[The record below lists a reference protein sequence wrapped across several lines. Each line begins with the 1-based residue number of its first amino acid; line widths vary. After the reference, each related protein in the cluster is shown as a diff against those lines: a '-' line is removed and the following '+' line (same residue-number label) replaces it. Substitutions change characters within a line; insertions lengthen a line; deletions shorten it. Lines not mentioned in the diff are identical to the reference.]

1 MLGCIIVVSNFAT
14 ELENKVVQQLGAQ
27 RVGYLLGA
35 GSSYLNGSGYPLA
48 FQLWDLIKEGI
59 DDAAKRADI
68 QAKLDGGANGI
79 EHALDLL
86 DDGGANDTPYRHLV
100 MEALANLLMPITPSL
115 DLHSEFIRGIAR
127 HAEPNVK
134 IFSLNYDPMIERAAS
149 QIRVRVIDGYLGAE
163 HSYFDPAVFEERIGR
178 IRGTHRGKQFD
189 ETAKPIHLLKLHG
202 SLGWYEGKTLG
213 ARRCG
218 YGEKPPADTKRL
230 MIPPQRRKAAD
241 TMYPPYSA
249 LWSIFRGALGQNAA
263 PINRLVCIGYG
274 FADEHV
280 NAVIEAALA
289 RSDFTVLAFAMALSD
304 VAWNRWNKKP
314 NVVLVT
320 KDRCSIKG
328 QTGPGHFDL
337 WSFERL
343 AKEI

>member
-1 MLGCIIVVSNFAT
+1 MVSGSDFTA
-14 ELENKVVQQLGAQ
+14 ELEAKVAQQLKSQ

-35 GSSYLNGSGYPLA
+35 GSSYLDGNGYPLA
-48 FQLWDLIKEGI
+48 FQQWDLIKNSI
-59 DDAAKRADI
+59 TDAAKRNDI

-100 MEALANLLMPITPSL
+100 TAALAELFMPTIPPL
-115 DLHSEFIRGIAR
+115 DLHGEFVRRIAQ
-127 HAEPNVK
+127 HADPSVK
-134 IFSLNYDPMIERAAS
+134 VFTLNYDPLIERAAAHV
-149 QIRVRVIDGYLGAE
+149 RVRVTDGYLGAE

-189 ETAKPIHLLKLHG
+189 ETVKPIHLLKLHG
-202 SLGWYEGKTLG
+202 SLGWYECPTNGV
-213 ARRCG
+213 RRC
-218 YGEKPPADTKRL
+218 EFSEEPPAGTKRL

-241 TMYPPYSA
+241 TMNPPYSA
-249 LWSIFRGALGQNAA
+249 LWSTFRGCLGHNAA

-289 RSDFTVLAFAMALSD
+289 RTDFTVLIFTKALG
-304 VAWNRWNKKP
+304 VTAWTRWSPKT
-314 NVVLVT
+314 NVIVVT
-320 KDRCSIKG
+320 ETQCSLKG
-328 QTGPGHFDL
+328 TTGPGHANL
-337 WSFERL
+337 WSFEGL
-343 AKEI
+343 AKEV

>member
-1 MLGCIIVVSNFAT
+1 MPTSSDFTT
-14 ELENKVVQQLGAQ
+14 ELETKVAQQLKSQ

-35 GSSYLNGSGYPLA
+35 GSSYLNGGGYPLA
-48 FQLWDLIKEGI
+48 FQLWDLIKGSI
-59 DDAAKRADI
+59 TDATKRSDI

-100 MEALANLLMPITPSL
+100 TAALAELFMPMTPAL
-115 DLHSEFIRGIAR
+115 GLHGEFVRRIAQ
-127 HAEPNVK
+127 HQDPSVK
-134 IFSLNYDPMIERAAS
+134 VFSLNYDPLIERAAAHS
-149 QIRVRVIDGYLGAE
+149 RVRLVDGYLGAE

-189 ETAKPIHLLKLHG
+189 ETVKPIHLLKLHG
-202 SLGWYEGKTLG
+202 SLGWYECPTDGI
-213 ARRCG
+213 RRCG
-218 YGEKPPADTKRL
+218 FDAVPPTGAKRL
-230 MIPPQRRKAAD
+230 MVPPQRRKAAD
-241 TMYPPYSA
+241 TMNPPYSA
-249 LWSIFRGALGQNAA
+249 LWSTFRGCLGHNAA

-280 NAVIEAALA
+280 NAVIEPALA
-289 RSDFTVLAFAMALSD
+289 RTDFTLMIFTKALSS
-304 VAWNRWNKKP
+304 VAWARWSPKT
-314 NVVLVT
+314 NVIIATETQCSLKGVT
-320 KDRCSIKG
+320 G
-328 QTGPGHFDL
+328 LGHPDL